1 MTESSH
7 IIGFSIGIIAT
18 LYIVRWL
25 ERSTE
30 VKTKEQ
36 LTRAEAYR
44 KTVPIRIIKGV
55 LALLLVFPLMPI
67 CFAMICYEDDE
78 WPWYRLLVDK

>member
-1 MTESSH
+1 MTDSSH

-18 LYIVRWL
+18 IYIVRWL

-36 LTRAEAYR
+36 LDRAKLYR
-44 KTVPIRIIKGV
+44 KTIPLRILKAV
-55 LALLLVFPLMPI
+55 LAFILVMPLMPVCFAII
-67 CFAMICYEDDE
+67 CFEDDE